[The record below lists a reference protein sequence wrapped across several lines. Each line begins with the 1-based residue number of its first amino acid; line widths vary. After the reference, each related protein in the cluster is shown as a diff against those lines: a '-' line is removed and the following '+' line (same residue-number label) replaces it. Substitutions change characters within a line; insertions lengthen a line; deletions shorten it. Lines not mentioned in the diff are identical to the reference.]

1 MKEIDTFY
9 RLLEIIIST
18 VENVSSAVNKSDI
31 LKLGHF
37 NGSIFRP
44 SRMLRCKTSTW
55 YRFLIN
61 VAPQMGEKQFKKMME
76 DFADRLWEIANDD
89 ELLDDINSLHDFSHR
104 EIG

>member
-1 MKEIDTFY
+1 MKETKTFFK
-9 RLLEIIIST
+9 LLEIIIST
-18 VENVSSAVNKSDI
+18 VENVSSAVTKSDI

-55 YRFLIN
+55 FRFLIN
-61 VAPQMGEKQFKKMME
+61 VAPQLGEKQFKKMMA

-89 ELLDDINSLHDFSHR
+89 ELLDEINSQHDLSR
-104 EIG
+104 QKIG